1 MLKFLLKN
9 KTKEVVWCTREWAM
23 GRIACTLTG
32 ILNRFDTALSSWR
45 AGNNIAFKLILLK
58 KIRERKAKMTSY

>member
-1 MLKFLLKN
+1 
-9 KTKEVVWCTREWAM
+9 M

-58 KIRERKAKMTSY
+58 KVREIKAKMTSN

>member
-1 MLKFLLKN
+1 
-9 KTKEVVWCTREWAM
+9 M

-32 ILNRFDTALSSWR
+32 ILNRLDMALSSWR

-58 KIRERKAKMTSY
+58 KIREIKAKMTSN